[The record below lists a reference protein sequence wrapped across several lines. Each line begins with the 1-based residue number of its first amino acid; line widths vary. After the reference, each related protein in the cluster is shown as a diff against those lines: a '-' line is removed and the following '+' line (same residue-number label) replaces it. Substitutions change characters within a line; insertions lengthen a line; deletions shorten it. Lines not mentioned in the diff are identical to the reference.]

1 MGIGDVMVADVSV
14 VGERGQIT
22 IPKNIRDY
30 TGIRPK
36 DSILVKVEN
45 GKVIIEKLEQK
56 KDTIDKLK
64 EYYQK
69 YSKLHA
75 EIAKDFESTLGD
87 TTW

>member
-1 MGIGDVMVADVSV
+1 MVADVSI

-30 TGIRPK
+30 TGIKPK
-36 DSILVKVEN
+36 DSILVKVEG
-45 GKVIIEKLEQK
+45 GKVVIEKLETQK
-56 KDTIDKLK
+56 EDINKLK

-69 YSKLHA
+69 YAKLHK

-87 TTW
+87 TNW